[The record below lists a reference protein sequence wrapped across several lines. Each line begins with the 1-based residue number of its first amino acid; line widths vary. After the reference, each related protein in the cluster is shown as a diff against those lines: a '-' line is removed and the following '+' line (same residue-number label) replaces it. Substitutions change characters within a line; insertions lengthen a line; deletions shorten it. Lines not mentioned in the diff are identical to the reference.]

1 MTTCI
6 AEDISI
12 TSVDLSDVTSSS
24 SISDKVCVHWGR
36 TWLFYFLPYFLFSNN
51 YHQPLC
57 IHVFVFYPGCEL
69 SSSQTTVVFE
79 AEDDLLENQFFIKT
93 ICLSAQASDE
103 LHVVAVSDGVGE
115 SKPIPIATLR
125 HCMPTVS
132 FPALELMPPVTF
144 NLCSGKGPV
153 FISAQH
159 ITLNPTE
166 NTEEEED
173 GGGSFLVDDLTD

>member
-36 TWLFYFLPYFLFSNN
+36 IWLFYLLYIYIFISNN

-79 AEDDLLENQFFIKT
+79 AEDDLLENQLFIKT
-93 ICLSAQASDE
+93 VRS
-103 LHVVAVSDGVGE
+103 
-115 SKPIPIATLR
+115 
-125 HCMPTVS
+125 
-132 FPALELMPPVTF
+132 LM
-144 NLCSGKGPV
+144 CS
-153 FISAQH
+153 
-159 ITLNPTE
+159 
-166 NTEEEED
+166 
-173 GGGSFLVDDLTD
+173 